1 MGWVEGKK
9 AAERL
14 LDIWP
19 HISKVA
25 AFWLKLLKSKQPK
38 CKSFESVKEAVE
50 DELRTMTMSFSSNL
64 TSMFQHF
71 LAKYQ
76 TQAPMIPYMYF
87 DIVKL
92 IRSMTQIVVKH
103 DIKDGCMSSQDLRK
117 TDLGKENVYKIKK
130 EFNLGFA
137 VENKFKAL

>member
-38 CKSFESVKEAVE
+38 CKSFESVKEAVK
-50 DELRTMTMSFSSNL
+50 DELTVKPSF
-64 TSMFQHF
+64 
-71 LAKYQ
+71 
-76 TQAPMIPYMYF
+76 
-87 DIVKL
+87 
-92 IRSMTQIVVKH
+92 
-103 DIKDGCMSSQDLRK
+103 
-117 TDLGKENVYKIKK
+117 
-130 EFNLGFA
+130 FNLSTFFRKIPKSGTNDSIYVF
-137 VENKFKAL
+137 